1 MNYKNQYFNLDGE
14 ILCLPSTFHPEENV
28 WTSAMISDGE
38 WDSETQMRLDMLI
51 YYYSEED
58 PHLNEYLLL
67 FQYKDEDDFLEIY
80 KTYNEERNAETN

>member
-1 MNYKNQYFNLDGE
+1 
-14 ILCLPSTFHPEENV
+14 
-28 WTSAMISDGE
+28 MIVDGE
-38 WDSETQMRLDMLI
+38 WDSEKEMRLDMLI

-80 KTYNEERNAETN
+80 KTYNEEKNN